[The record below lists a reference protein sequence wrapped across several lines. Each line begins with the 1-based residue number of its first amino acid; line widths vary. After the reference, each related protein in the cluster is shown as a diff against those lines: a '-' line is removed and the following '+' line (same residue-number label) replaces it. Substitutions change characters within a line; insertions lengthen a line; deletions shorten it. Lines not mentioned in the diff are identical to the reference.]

1 MTDRD
6 ARIDSAIAEYLAA
19 SPPPDRDPF
28 LAKHAELA
36 DSLREFI
43 DDHERMR
50 KAAQSSSETLQLPA
64 NPAFAPTLSPIT
76 VATGPLGT
84 VRYIGDFELLE
95 EIARG
100 AMGVVYKARQVSLNR
115 VVALKMILAGRF
127 ASATDVQRFRLEA
140 EAAANIDHPNV
151 LPIYEVGEHEGHQYF
166 AMKLVAGGNL
176 ASQVAR
182 LVGNSREA
190 VTLLEAVARGVHFA
204 HRGRDLGQR
213 LRLKV
218 MHLDRLPLS
227 VRQVRNGDG

>member
-1 MTDRD
+1 MMSAKISNGSTIPVD
-6 ARIDSAIAEYLAA
+6 AFPGTAPAMNVTPNKPI
-19 SPPPDRDPF
+19 
-28 LAKHAELA
+28 
-36 DSLREFI
+36 
-43 DDHERMR
+43 
-50 KAAQSSSETLQLPA
+50 PA
-64 NPAFAPTLSPIT
+64 NPAFAPTSSPST
-76 VATGPLGT
+76 VTSGPLGT

-127 ASATDVQRFRLEA
+127 ASATDVQRFRQEA

-176 ASQVAR
+176 ASQVAH
-182 LVGNSREA
+182 LVGNPREA

-204 HRGRDLGQR
+204 HQRGIMHRDLKSANV
-213 LRLKV
+213 L
-218 MHLDRLPLS
+218 LDA
-227 VRQVRNGDG
+227 DGTPFIADFGLAKKSEG